1 MSLCWEEF
9 MLVSI
14 TRKFYMIKKH
24 WKDDTSK
31 TIVDIQYQRDRNLLI
46 KKHWKDDTSKTI
58 VDIQYQRDRNLLSNG
73 VFLQLKSWRRT
84 K

>member
-1 MSLCWEEF
+1 MSKLGVVEDTLF
-9 MLVSI
+9 VPMLGRIYASEH
-14 TRKFYMIKKH
+14 TRKFYM
-24 WKDDTSK
+24 
-31 TIVDIQYQRDRNLLI
+31 I

>member
-1 MSLCWEEF
+1 

-14 TRKFYMIKKH
+14 TRKFYM
-24 WKDDTSK
+24 
-31 TIVDIQYQRDRNLLI
+31 I

>member
-1 MSLCWEEF
+1 MSKLGVVEDTLF
-9 MLVSI
+9 VPMLGRIYASEHYPQI
-14 TRKFYMIKKH
+14 LY
-24 WKDDTSK
+24 D
-31 TIVDIQYQRDRNLLI
+31 